1 MIMTYLIFFAS
12 IVPNLKIIPNK
23 KFETTI
29 EYETKNPVQNAIGKF
44 KNHPSIKM
52 RISKISTNKIFPFC
66 PFPHNEILKQTKNL
80 DTEKTIQQN
89 DIPTKL

>member
-1 MIMTYLIFFAS
+1 MIMSYLIFFAN

-29 EYETKNPVQNAIGKF
+29 EYETKNPVRNAIGKF

-52 RISKISTNKIFPFC
+52 IIPKISTNKIFAFLP
-66 PFPHNEILKQTKNL
+66 ISTQ
-80 DTEKTIQQN
+80 
-89 DIPTKL
+89 